1 VWLGSAMVYEFESR
15 AALDDFFSTEPYCTS
30 GIYERVEIYDWQR
43 GVMA

>member
-1 VWLGSAMVYEFESR
+1 MNQDAKKT
-15 AALDDFFSTEPYCTS
+15 ALRMIPY